1 MNLRHAVRVN
11 IRLNLDVIRATR
23 AALGGDLERSL
34 IFAAISAAN
43 VAILEDD
50 PALSLQLAHT
60 SVPDPL
66 RRPIRV
72 QRIAE
77 SLGLPRETTRVKVRQ
92 LLAEGLLE
100 ETPAGLLMSAD
111 TARSPR
117 FEPMFGDY
125 IAALARAIERLAAGG
140 CVGLTASDRL
150 AGPPLPATWGA
161 IRLVTQHILRGVVE
175 LRASVG
181 PTSLI
186 KAYLYLAMADGTAGH
201 FSQGEVLRHADFD
214 DPPPPAARRTISAS
228 SLALSLDLPR
238 ETVRRNLQA
247 LAREG
252 YLFQRSGGFGI
263 PTPVSAPDLQ
273 REREVYQRSMADL
286 SRLVRRLRQI
296 DAITGQGAVIPSP
309 AP

>member
-11 IRLNLDVIRATR
+11 IRLNLDVIQATR
-23 AALGGDLERSL
+23 MALGGDLERSL

-43 VAILEDD
+43 VAVLEDD

-100 ETPAGLLMSAD
+100 ETSAGLLMSAE
-111 TARSPR
+111 TTRMRR
-117 FEPMFGDY
+117 FEAMFNDY
-125 IAALARAIERLAAGG
+125 MTALARAVERLAAGG
-140 CVGLTASDRL
+140 CAGLTASDRL
-150 AGPPLPATWGA
+150 AGPPLHTTWGA

-181 PTSLI
+181 PMSLI
-186 KAYLYLAMADGTAGH
+186 QAYLYLAMADGTAGH
-201 FSQGEVLRHADFD
+201 FSDGEVLRHAEFD
-214 DPPPPAARRTISAS
+214 DPPPPAARRPIGAS
-228 SLALSLDLPR
+228 TLALALDLPR

-247 LAREG
+247 LARDG
-252 YLFQRSGGFGI
+252 HLFQRTGGFGI

-273 REREVYQRSMADL
+273 REREVYQRSLADV

-296 DAITGQGAVIPSP
+296 DAITDHGGAAPSP
-309 AP
+309 AA